1 MTPSPQRPAKSAYSG
16 PANMQMSGPGGQML
30 RFAGICIILP
40 KMMQIHHRMMQIP
53 GKVLP

>member
-1 MTPSPQRPAKSAYSG
+1 
-16 PANMQMSGPGGQML
+16 MQMSGPGGQML